1 MLIVYRK
8 EKVRKLIKQ
17 SISSG
22 ESIGLVPTMG
32 SLHKGHLSL
41 IKQAKDNNDV
51 VWVSIFINPTQFNDQ
66 KDFKKYPKNLEKDI
80 DLIKSI
86 SDIINDF
93 VPNEKEMY
101 DGIPKLKIYDFK
113 NLDIEL
119 EGKYRKNHFN
129 GVATIVSKL
138 FTLFKPNDVYFGEK
152 DYQQTQIIKELV
164 IIENITVNIIV
175 CSTVREKNGLALSSR
190 NNLLSNF
197 EKEKSSIIFESLTF
211 LKKNFNIAK
220 LDSIKRSIIK
230 SIEKNKN
237 FKVEY
242 LEIADSKTLEIH
254 KKINPSKSYRAFICV
269 NINDVRL
276 IDNLL
281 LN

>member
-1 MLIVYRK
+1 MLIVYIK

-17 SISSG
+17 SILSG

-41 IKQAKDNNDV
+41 IKQAKENNDV
-51 VWVSIFINPTQFNDQ
+51 IWVSIFINPTQFNNQ
-66 KDFKKYPKNLEKDI
+66 KDFKKYPKNLQKDI
-80 DLIKSI
+80 NLIESI
-86 SDIINDF
+86 SDKINVF

-101 DGIPKLKIYDFK
+101 DGMPKLKIYDFK

-138 FTLFKPNDVYFGEK
+138 LNLFKPNDVYFGEK
-152 DYQQTQIIKELV
+152 DYQQIQIIKELL
-164 IIENITVNIIV
+164 IIEKTNVNIIV
-175 CSTVREKNGLALSSR
+175 CSTIREKNGLALSSR
-190 NNLLSNF
+190 NNLLADF
-197 EKEKSSIIFESLTF
+197 EREKSSIIFESLTF
-211 LKKNFNIAK
+211 LKKNFNTAK
-220 LDSIKRSIIK
+220 LDSIKKSIIK

-242 LEIADSKTLEIH
+242 LEIADSKTLQIH
-254 KKINPSKSYRAFICV
+254 KKIYPRKSYRAFICV
-269 NINDVRL
+269 KVNKVRL
-276 IDNLL
+276 IDNIL

>member
-1 MLIVYRK
+1 MLIAYRK
-8 EKVRKLIKQ
+8 DKVTKLIKQ

-22 ESIGLVPTMG
+22 KSIGVVPTMG

-41 IKQAKDNNDV
+41 IEEANENNDT
-51 VWVSIFINPTQFNDQ
+51 VWVSIFINPTQFNNQ

-80 DLIKSI
+80 SLIKSI
-86 SDIINDF
+86 SDEINVF
-93 VPNEKEMY
+93 VPDEKEMY
-101 DGIPKLKIYDFK
+101 DGMPKLKIYDFK
-113 NLDIEL
+113 NLDVEL

-138 FTLFKPNDVYFGEK
+138 LNLFKPNNVYFGEK
-152 DYQQTQIIKELV
+152 DYQQTLIIRELV
-164 IIENITVNIIV
+164 RIEKINVNIII
-175 CSTVREKNGLALSSR
+175 CPTVREKDGLALSSR
-190 NNLLSNF
+190 NNLLSDS
-197 EKEKSSIIFESLTF
+197 EREKSSIIFVSLNY
-211 LKKNFNIAK
+211 LKKNFNSLK
-220 LDSIKRSIIK
+220 LESIKKSIIK
-230 SIEKNKN
+230 SIQKNKN

-242 LEIADSKTLEIH
+242 LEIADSTTLQIH
-254 KKINPSKSYRAFICV
+254 RKMNPKKSYRAFICV

>member
-86 SDIINDF
+86 SDIINVF

-138 FTLFKPNDVYFGEK
+138 LTLFKPNNVYFGEK

-254 KKINPSKSYRAFICV
+254 KKINSSKSYRAFICV

>member
-8 EKVRKLIKQ
+8 EKVTGLIKQ
-17 SISSG
+17 AISSKK
-22 ESIGLVPTMG
+22 SIGLVPTMG

-41 IKQAKDNNDV
+41 IEKANKNNDTI
-51 VWVSIFINPTQFNDQ
+51 WVSIFINPTQFNSS

-80 DLIKSI
+80 DLIESI
-86 SDIINDF
+86 SDKINVF
-93 VPNEKEMY
+93 IPNEKEMY
-101 DGIPKLKIYDFK
+101 DGMPKLKIYDFK
-113 NLDIEL
+113 SLDVEL

-138 FTLFKPNDVYFGEK
+138 LNLFKPNNVYFGEK
-152 DYQQTQIIKELV
+152 DYQQTLIIRELV
-164 IIENITVNIIV
+164 RIEKINVNIII
-175 CSTVREKNGLALSSR
+175 CPTVREKDGLALSSR
-190 NNLLSNF
+190 NNLLSDS
-197 EKEKSSIIFESLTF
+197 EREKSSIIFVSLNY
-211 LKKNFNIAK
+211 LKKNFNSLK
-220 LDSIKRSIIK
+220 LESIKKSIIK
-230 SIEKNKN
+230 SIQKNKN

-242 LEIADSKTLEIH
+242 LEIADSTTLQIH
-254 KKINPSKSYRAFICV
+254 RKMNPKKSYRAFICV

>member
-1 MLIVYRK
+1 MLIVYIK

-17 SISSG
+17 SILSG

-41 IKQAKDNNDV
+41 IKQAKENNDV
-51 VWVSIFINPTQFNDQ
+51 IWVSIFINPTQFNNQ
-66 KDFKKYPKNLEKDI
+66 KDFKKYPKNLQKDI
-80 DLIKSI
+80 NLIESI
-86 SDIINDF
+86 SDKINVF

-138 FTLFKPNDVYFGEK
+138 LTLFKPNDVYFGEK

-254 KKINPSKSYRAFICV
+254 KKINSSKSYRAFICV
-269 NINDVRL
+269 NINEVRL

>member
-8 EKVRKLIKQ
+8 ETVTGLIKQ
-17 SISSG
+17 AISSKK
-22 ESIGLVPTMG
+22 SIGLVPTMG

-41 IKQAKDNNDV
+41 IEKANKNNDT
-51 VWVSIFINPTQFNDQ
+51 VWVSIFINPTQFNSS
-66 KDFKKYPKNLEKDI
+66 KDFKKYPKNLQKDI
-80 DLIKSI
+80 NLIESI
-86 SDIINDF
+86 SDKINVF

-101 DGIPKLKIYDFK
+101 DGMPKLKIYDFK

-138 FTLFKPNDVYFGEK
+138 LNLFKPNDVYFGEK
-152 DYQQTQIIKELV
+152 DYQQIQIIKELL
-164 IIENITVNIIV
+164 IIEKTNVNIIV
-175 CSTVREKNGLALSSR
+175 CSTIREKNGLALSSR
-190 NNLLSNF
+190 NNLLADF
-197 EKEKSSIIFESLTF
+197 EREKSSIIFESLTF
-211 LKKNFNIAK
+211 LKKNFNTAK
-220 LDSIKRSIIK
+220 LDSIKKSIIK

-242 LEIADSKTLEIH
+242 LEIADSKTLQIH
-254 KKINPSKSYRAFICV
+254 KKIYPRKSYRAFICV
-269 NINDVRL
+269 KVNKVRL
-276 IDNLL
+276 IDNIL

>member
-8 EKVRKLIKQ
+8 EKVTGLINQAILSKK
-17 SISSG
+17 
-22 ESIGLVPTMG
+22 SIGLVPTMG

-41 IKQAKDNNDV
+41 IEKANKNNDT
-51 VWVSIFINPTQFNDQ
+51 VWVSIFINPTQFNSP

-80 DLIKSI
+80 DLIESI
-86 SDIINDF
+86 SDKINVF
-93 VPNEKEMY
+93 IPNEKEMY
-101 DGIPKLKIYDFK
+101 DGMPKLKIYDFK
-113 NLDIEL
+113 SLDIEL

-138 FTLFKPNDVYFGEK
+138 LNLFKPNNIYFGEK
-152 DYQQTQIIKELV
+152 DYQQTLIIRELV
-164 IIENITVNIIV
+164 RIEKINVNIII
-175 CSTVREKNGLALSSR
+175 CPTVREKDGLALSSR
-190 NNLLSNF
+190 NNLLSDS
-197 EKEKSSIIFESLTF
+197 EREKSSIIFVSLNY
-211 LKKNFNIAK
+211 LKKNFNSLK
-220 LDSIKRSIIK
+220 LESIKKSIIK
-230 SIEKNKN
+230 SIQKNKN

-242 LEIADSKTLEIH
+242 LEIADSTTLQIQ
-254 KKINPSKSYRAFICV
+254 KKINSKKSYRAFICV

>member
-8 EKVRKLIKQ
+8 EKVTGLINQAILSKK
-17 SISSG
+17 
-22 ESIGLVPTMG
+22 SIGLVPTMG

-41 IKQAKDNNDV
+41 IEKANKNNDT
-51 VWVSIFINPTQFNDQ
+51 VWVSIFINPTQFNSP

-80 DLIKSI
+80 DLIESI
-86 SDIINDF
+86 SDKINVF
-93 VPNEKEMY
+93 IPNEKEMY
-101 DGIPKLKIYDFK
+101 DGIPKFKIYDFK
-113 NLDIEL
+113 NLDVEL

-138 FTLFKPNDVYFGEK
+138 LNLFKPNNVYFGEK
-152 DYQQTQIIKELV
+152 DYQQTQIIRKLV
-164 IIENITVNIIV
+164 TIKKTTVNIII
-175 CSTVREKNGLALSSR
+175 CPTVREKNGLALSSR
-190 NNLLSNF
+190 NDLLSDSDR
-197 EKEKSSIIFESLTF
+197 ERSSIIFESLTL
-211 LKKNFNIAK
+211 LKKNFDSLK
-220 LDSIKRSIIK
+220 LESIKKSIIK
-230 SIEKNKN
+230 SIQKNKN

-242 LEIADSKTLEIH
+242 LEIADSTTLQIQ
-254 KKINPSKSYRAFICV
+254 KKINSKKSYRAFICV

>member
-1 MLIVYRK
+1 MLIAYRK
-8 EKVRKLIKQ
+8 DKVTKLIKQ

-22 ESIGLVPTMG
+22 KSIGVVPTMG

-41 IKQAKDNNDV
+41 IEEANENNDT
-51 VWVSIFINPTQFNDQ
+51 VWVSIFINPTQFNSP

-80 DLIKSI
+80 DLIESI
-86 SDIINDF
+86 SDKINVF
-93 VPNEKEMY
+93 IPNEKEMY
-101 DGIPKLKIYDFK
+101 DGMPKLKIYDFK
-113 NLDIEL
+113 SLDVEL

-138 FTLFKPNDVYFGEK
+138 LNLFKPNNVYFGEK
-152 DYQQTQIIKELV
+152 DYQQTLIIRELV
-164 IIENITVNIIV
+164 RIEKINVNIII
-175 CSTVREKNGLALSSR
+175 CPTVREKDGLALSSR
-190 NNLLSNF
+190 NNLLSDS
-197 EKEKSSIIFESLTF
+197 EREKSSIIFVSLNY
-211 LKKNFNIAK
+211 LKKNFNSLK
-220 LDSIKRSIIK
+220 LESIKKSIIK
-230 SIEKNKN
+230 SIQKNKN

-242 LEIADSKTLEIH
+242 LEIADSTTLQIH
-254 KKINPSKSYRAFICV
+254 RKMNPKKSYRAFICV